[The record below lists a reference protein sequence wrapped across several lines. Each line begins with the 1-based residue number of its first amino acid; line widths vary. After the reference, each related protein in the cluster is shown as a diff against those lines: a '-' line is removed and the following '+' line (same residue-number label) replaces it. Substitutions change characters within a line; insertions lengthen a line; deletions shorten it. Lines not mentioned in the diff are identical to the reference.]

1 MKNKQLDIIVKYN
14 RNDYSNDELKL
25 IDDKLKR
32 LKKVN
37 DKISFIVNLKK
48 LEDNIKT
55 VKIERGPFLLHI

>member
-37 DKISFIVNLKK
+37 DKISFIVNLK
-48 LEDNIKT
+48 LENNKT